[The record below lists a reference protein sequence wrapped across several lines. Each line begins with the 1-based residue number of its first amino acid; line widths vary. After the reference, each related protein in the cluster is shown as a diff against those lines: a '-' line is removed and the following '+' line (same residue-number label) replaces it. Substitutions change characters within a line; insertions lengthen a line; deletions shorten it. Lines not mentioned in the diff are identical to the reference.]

1 MTPVDEN
8 GLSSSLDYQSGADAS
23 AAEAAEMRRSLK
35 TWTILAAV
43 WAVGVTVWVVYL
55 GVLGYVVLRL
65 IA

>member
-1 MTPVDEN
+1 MPPVDDN
-8 GLSSSLDYQSGADAS
+8 APSRRLDYQSGADAS

-43 WAVGVTVWVVYL
+43 WAVGVAVWVVYL

-65 IA
+65 LA